1 MLSAVS
7 GLLFTG
13 GDSKLTETVLQ
24 SEILL
29 TLRLLGV
36 NKLSELRPSMVEV
49 KS

>member
-1 MLSAVS
+1 MLLEVS
-7 GLLFTG
+7 TLFRNKWIELMG
-13 GDSKLTETVLQ
+13 TVLQ

-49 KS
+49 KK